1 MAGISNPGAGVKVMS
16 LSCSP
21 ARPWGVHA
29 PVRNDSACPR
39 CGWVAPGP
47 ISDALEDARE
57 AAEAAAA
64 ALVRA
69 EQLGW
74 SAGGEAIAA

>member
-1 MAGISNPGAGVKVMS
+1 MPV
-16 LSCSP
+16 LECS
-21 ARPWGVHA
+21 AERPWGVHA
-29 PVRNDSACPR
+29 PVRNDAACGR

-47 ISDALEDARE
+47 ISDALDDARE

-64 ALVRA
+64 ALARA

-74 SAGGEAIAA
+74 AEQPIAA

>member
-1 MAGISNPGAGVKVMS
+1 MS
-16 LSCSP
+16 VLECSVE
-21 ARPWGVHA
+21 RPWGVHA
-29 PVRNDSACPR
+29 RVRNDSACGR
-39 CGWVAPGP
+39 CGWMAPGP

-64 ALVRA
+64 ALARA

-74 SAGGEAIAA
+74 AAGEALAA

>member
-1 MAGISNPGAGVKVMS
+1 MN

-29 PVRNDSACPR
+29 PVRNDTACPR

-64 ALVRA
+64 ALARA

-74 SAGGEAIAA
+74 SASADDEALAA

>member
-1 MAGISNPGAGVKVMS
+1 M
-16 LSCSP
+16 LECS
-21 ARPWGVHA
+21 AERPWGVHA
-29 PVRNDSACPR
+29 PVRNDAPCGR
-39 CGWVAPGP
+39 CGWIAPGP

-64 ALVRA
+64 ALARA

-74 SAGGEAIAA
+74 AAATGGDALAA

>member
-1 MAGISNPGAGVKVMS
+1 MNID
-16 LSCSP
+16 CSP

-29 PVRNDSACPR
+29 SVRNDERCGR

-47 ISDALEDARE
+47 ISDALNDARE

-64 ALVRA
+64 ALARA
-69 EQLGW
+69 EELGW
-74 SAGGEAIAA
+74 TANEALAA

>member
-1 MAGISNPGAGVKVMS
+1 MS

-29 PVRNDSACPR
+29 PVRNDATCPR

-47 ISDALEDARE
+47 ISDALE
-57 AAEAAAA
+57 AAAA
-64 ALVRA
+64 AAPVRGA
-69 EQLGW
+69 V
-74 SAGGEAIAA
+74 AA

>member
-1 MAGISNPGAGVKVMS
+1 MS
-16 LSCSP
+16 VLECSIE
-21 ARPWGVHA
+21 RPWGVHA
-29 PVRNDSACPR
+29 AVRNDASCGR

-64 ALVRA
+64 ALARA
-69 EQLGW
+69 EALGW
-74 SAGGEAIAA
+74 AERPIAA

>member
-1 MAGISNPGAGVKVMS
+1 MS
-16 LSCSP
+16 LDCSP

-29 PVRNDSACPR
+29 PVRNDSHCPR

-64 ALVRA
+64 ALARA

-74 SAGGEAIAA
+74 SAAGGDRALAA

>member
-1 MAGISNPGAGVKVMS
+1 MS

-29 PVRNDSACPR
+29 PVRNDTACPR

-47 ISDALEDARE
+47 ISDGLEDARE
-57 AAEAAAA
+57 AAEAASA
-64 ALVRA
+64 ALARA

-74 SAGGEAIAA
+74 GPAAQAA

>member
-1 MAGISNPGAGVKVMS
+1 MS
-16 LSCSP
+16 LDCSP
-21 ARPWGVHA
+21 ARPWGVHT
-29 PVRNDSACPR
+29 PVRNDQPCGR

-47 ISDALEDARE
+47 ISDALDEARQ

-64 ALVRA
+64 ALARA

-74 SAGGEAIAA
+74 AANEALAA

>member
-1 MAGISNPGAGVKVMS
+1 
-16 LSCSP
+16 
-21 ARPWGVHA
+21 
-29 PVRNDSACPR
+29 VRNDAPCGR
-39 CGWVAPGP
+39 CGWIAPGP

-64 ALVRA
+64 ALARA

-74 SAGGEAIAA
+74 AAATGGDALAA

>member
-1 MAGISNPGAGVKVMS
+1 MS
-16 LSCSP
+16 LDCSP
-21 ARPWGVHA
+21 ARPWGVH
-29 PVRNDSACPR
+29 PHVRNDAPCRR

-47 ISDALEDARE
+47 ISDALEDARQ

-64 ALVRA
+64 ALARA

-74 SAGGEAIAA
+74 AAKEALAA